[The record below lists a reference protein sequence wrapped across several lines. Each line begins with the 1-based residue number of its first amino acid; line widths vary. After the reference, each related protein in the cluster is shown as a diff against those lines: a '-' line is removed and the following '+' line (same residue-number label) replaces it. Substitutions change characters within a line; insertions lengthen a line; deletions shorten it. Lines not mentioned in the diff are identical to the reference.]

1 MLRVDENA
9 VKIVER
15 LKRAHED
22 WCKEVNPCESIF
34 LLFAHDFVR
43 HFSGILLH
51 REAKEEY
58 SDSVQFPLITRKYA
72 RYPYRLD
79 EFDNVQ
85 QSVKKDLKS
94 AVRQF
99 GLSKVALGQG
109 VPIDKKYE
117 WTTGKWMNLVGTQK
131 PFVQAF
137 FPKREIQIQA
147 LQGLI
152 HDVAK
157 EFEIPQVDAV
167 LGNWNQHIELHT
179 TSKQPVIS
187 LHGVIVGTRNNLQNR
202 KLAVNYLQQRKEVVA
217 ITHGEVANS
226 VMDEPPF
233 GYSERT
239 LCSVLVDY
247 GDYDKDGFYN
257 APWVMPRRRIYR
269 DGVVANKVFEPNS
282 DIRFPGSR
290 AASGL
295 YIPTIHHGN
304 TLYGPF
310 HAFED
315 IKYREWQLKVC
326 SLLENVTFK
335 VHPKSRSGPIVGVPL
350 ENRSLEICIK
360 DYDYLVFDY
369 FATGAMLGLVTDKPV
384 IYCDIGLRKLHPDF
398 LYDLKNRCEYVKIDL
413 ENLDKSYLATKLSEA
428 LSSQKSF
435 SNEGIKKYVFC
446 KSDKFSWK
454 EIFLRLNSGKSL
466 SSG

>member
-1 MLRVDENA
+1 VLRVDENA
-9 VKIVER
+9 LKIVEC

-22 WCKEVNPCESIF
+22 WCIEASPFESIF
-34 LLFAHDFVR
+34 LLFAHDFVI
-43 HFSGILLH
+43 HFSGILLQ
-51 REAKEEY
+51 RETKQGY
-58 SDSVQFPLITRKYA
+58 SDSVKFPYITREYA
-72 RYPYRLD
+72 KHPYHLA
-79 EFDNVQ
+79 EFDDVRPTLG
-85 QSVKKDLKS
+85 KDLKG

-99 GLSKVALGQG
+99 GLSKVALGHA
-109 VPIDKKYE
+109 VPIDKKNE
-117 WTTGKWMNLVGTQK
+117 GITAKLVNLLGAQK
-131 PFVQAF
+131 PFIRAF
-137 FPKREIQIQA
+137 LPKRKIQIQA

-152 HDVAK
+152 HEVSK
-157 EFEIPQVDAV
+157 EFEIPEVDAV
-167 LGNWNQHIELHT
+167 LGNWNQHIEMHT

-187 LHGVIVGTRNNLQNR
+187 PRGVIVGTRNHLQNR
-202 KLAVNYLQQRKEVVA
+202 KLAVNYLQQGREVVA
-217 ITHGEVANS
+217 VTHGEVSNS

-247 GDYDKDGFYN
+247 GDYDKDGSYN
-257 APWVMPRRRIYR
+257 TPWLMPRQRIYR
-269 DGVVANKVFEPNS
+269 DGVIASTVYEPRS

-290 AASGL
+290 VASGL

-315 IKYREWQLKVC
+315 LKYRRWQDAVCRTLKG
-326 SLLENVTFK
+326 VTFK
-335 VHPKSRSGPIVGVPL
+335 VHPKSRSGPIAGVRLEKRPL
-350 ENRSLEICIK
+350 EVCIK

-369 FATGAMLGLVTDKPV
+369 FATGAMLGLVSNKPV
-384 IYCDIGLRKLHPDF
+384 IYCDIGLRNLHPDF
-398 LYDLKNRCEYVKIDL
+398 LNHLKNRCEYVKIDL
-413 ENLDKSYLATKLSEA
+413 ENLDKNYLTIQLSEA

-446 KSDKFSWK
+446 KSNNFSWK

-466 SSG
+466 SST

>member
-1 MLRVDENA
+1 MLSVDENA
-9 VKIVER
+9 LKIVEC
-15 LKRAHED
+15 LQRAHED
-22 WCKEVNPCESIF
+22 WCKEASPFESIF
-34 LLFAHDFVR
+34 LLFAHDFVI

-51 REAKEEY
+51 REAKEGY
-58 SDSVQFPLITRKYA
+58 SDGVKFPYITREYA
-72 RYPYRLD
+72 KHPYRLV
-79 EFDNVQ
+79 EFDDVRPALRR
-85 QSVKKDLKS
+85 DLKG

-99 GLSKVALGQG
+99 GLSKVALGHA
-109 VPIDKKYE
+109 VPIDKKNE
-117 WTTGKWMNLVGTQK
+117 GITGKWMNLLGAQK
-131 PFVQAF
+131 PFVRAF
-137 FPKREIQIQA
+137 LPKREIQIQA
-147 LQGLI
+147 LQELI
-152 HDVAK
+152 HEVAR
-157 EFEIPQVDAV
+157 EFDIPEIDAV
-167 LGNWNQHIELHT
+167 WGNWNQHIDMHT

-187 LHGVIVGTRNNLQNR
+187 SYGVIVGTRNHLQNR

-217 ITHGEVANS
+217 VTHGEVANS

-257 APWVMPRRRIYR
+257 VPWVMPRRRIYR
-269 DGVVANKVFEPNS
+269 NGVIANKVYEPSS

>member
-1 MLRVDENA
+1 VLRVDENA
-9 VKIVER
+9 LKIVEC

-22 WCKEVNPCESIF
+22 WCIEASPFESIF
-34 LLFAHDFVR
+34 LLFAHDFVI
-43 HFSGILLH
+43 HFSGILLQ
-51 REAKEEY
+51 RETKQGY
-58 SDSVQFPLITRKYA
+58 SDSVKFPYITREYA
-72 RYPYRLD
+72 KHPYHLA
-79 EFDNVQ
+79 EFDDVRPTLG
-85 QSVKKDLKS
+85 KDLKG

-99 GLSKVALGQG
+99 GLSKVALGHA
-109 VPIDKKYE
+109 VPIDKKNE
-117 WTTGKWMNLVGTQK
+117 GITAKLVNLLGAQK
-131 PFVQAF
+131 PFIRAF
-137 FPKREIQIQA
+137 LPKRKIQIQA

-152 HDVAK
+152 HEVSK
-157 EFEIPQVDAV
+157 EFEIPEVDAV
-167 LGNWNQHIELHT
+167 LGNWNQHIEMHT

-187 LHGVIVGTRNNLQNR
+187 PRGVIVGTRNHLQNR
-202 KLAVNYLQQRKEVVA
+202 KLAVNYLQQGREVVA
-217 ITHGEVANS
+217 VTHGEVSNS

-247 GDYDKDGFYN
+247 GDYDKDGSYN
-257 APWVMPRRRIYR
+257 TPWLMPRQRIYR
-269 DGVVANKVFEPNS
+269 DGVIASTVYEPRS

-290 AASGL
+290 VASGL

-315 IKYREWQLKVC
+315 LKYRKWQDAVCRTLKG
-326 SLLENVTFK
+326 VTFK
-335 VHPKSRSGPIVGVPL
+335 VHPKSRSGPIAGVRLEKRPL
-350 ENRSLEICIK
+350 EFCIK

-369 FATGAMLGLVTDKPV
+369 FATGAMLGLVSNKPV
-384 IYCDIGLRKLHPDF
+384 IYCDIGLRNLHPDF
-398 LYDLKNRCEYVKIDL
+398 LNHLKNRCEYVKIDL
-413 ENLDKSYLATKLSEA
+413 ENLDKNYLTIQLSEA

-446 KSDKFSWK
+446 KSNNFSWK

-466 SSG
+466 SST